1 LLNLALAPV
10 LPGGFRF
17 NAYSYEA
24 LVILGAMASV
34 PILFLLLYPAF
45 QNMDPALEEAAQ
57 VSGANRLTLLRRV
70 TLPLLAPAILAAAA
84 LSSVVGMESFE
95 VEQLL
100 GTPAGIFV
108 FTTRVY
114 DLLYFRETPQFGA
127 ASALSMLLL
136 AFTLVLLLVQRRI
149 LAGQSF
155 VTVTGKAYRG
165 RQVDLG
171 RWRWPTFFII
181 AAYLLISGI
190 LPFVVLLL
198 NSLMQVSGFIDL
210 QMLTTRGW
218 AKAISS
224 PQLVTS
230 IQNTVVV
237 GLLTATL
244 GVVVASLA
252 AYTVARL
259 RWTGRALM
267 DTMLWLPIAIP
278 GMVLALGFLWAFV
291 GLPIYKTLW
300 VLVLAFLIRGL
311 PTSSRFFTST
321 MVQVGQE
328 LEEAARVHGASWAT
342 TAFRIWRPILQPA
355 ILGAWIYIFVI
366 AVRTLDSA
374 LLLTGP
380 GSEVLS
386 VSIFQQAS
394 RGDNVVASALAIVQ
408 VGIVL
413 LAYLLTRLL
422 ARPNTRFTD
431 HQARG
436 ESH

>member
-1 LLNLALAPV
+1 MFFVPTLPWILSWILLISPRSGLLNLALAPI
-10 LPGGFRF
+10 LPAGFHF

-34 PILFLLLYPAF
+34 PILFLLLYPSF
-45 QNMDPALEEAAQ
+45 PNMDPSLEEAAQ
-57 VSGANRLTLLRRV
+57 MSGANRLTLLRRV
-70 TLPLLAPAILAAAA
+70 TLPLLAPSILAAAA
-84 LSSVVGMESFE
+84 LSLVVGMESFE

-108 FTTRVY
+108 FTTRIY

-127 ASALSMLLL
+127 ASALSMVLLIFTLGLLL
-136 AFTLVLLLVQRRI
+136 AQRRI
-149 LAGQSF
+149 LGGRSF
-155 VTVTGKAYRG
+155 VTVTGKGFRS
-165 RQVDLG
+165 RRVDLG
-171 RWRWPTFFII
+171 RWRWPTFAIA

-190 LPFVVLLL
+190 LPFVILLL

-218 AKAISS
+218 AKALSS

-244 GVVVASLA
+244 GVMVAALA

-259 RWTGRALM
+259 RWKGRTLM
-267 DTMLWLPIAIP
+267 DTMPWLPIAIP

-300 VLVLAFLIRGL
+300 VLVLAFLI
-311 PTSSRFFTST
+311 
-321 MVQVGQE
+321 
-328 LEEAARVHGASWAT
+328 
-342 TAFRIWRPILQPA
+342 WRPILQPA
-355 ILGAWIYIFVI
+355 LFAAWIYIFVI

-374 LLLTGP
+374 LLLSGP

-408 VGIVL
+408 VGVVVV
-413 LAYLLTRLL
+413 AYLLARLVG
-422 ARPNTRFTD
+422 R
-431 HQARG
+431 QIVS
-436 ESH
+436 EV

>member
-1 LLNLALAPV
+1 
-10 LPGGFRF
+10 
-17 NAYSYEA
+17 
-24 LVILGAMASV
+24 
-34 PILFLLLYPAF
+34 LFLLLYPAF
-45 QNMDPALEEAAQ
+45 LNMDPALEEAAQ
-57 VSGANRLTLLRRV
+57 VSGANRLTLLRHV

-108 FTTRVY
+108 FTTRIY
-114 DLLYFRETPQFGA
+114 DLLYFRETTQFGA
-127 ASALSMLLL
+127 ASALSMVLL
-136 AFTLVLLLVQRRI
+136 AFTLVLLLLQRRI

-155 VTVTGKAYRG
+155 VTVSGKGYRA
-165 RQVDLG
+165 RHVDLG
-171 RWRWPTFFII
+171 RWRWPAFFVA

-190 LPFVVLLL
+190 VPFVVLLL

-244 GVVVASLA
+244 GVVVAALA
-252 AYTVARL
+252 AYTVARM
-259 RWTGRALM
+259 RWYGRTLM
-267 DTMLWLPIAIP
+267 DAMLWLPIAVP

-321 MVQVGQE
+321 MVQVGAE
-328 LEEAARVHGASWAT
+328 LEEAARVHGASWTT
-342 TAFRIWRPILQPA
+342 TALRIWRPILQPA

-366 AVRTLDSA
+366 GVRTLDSA

-422 ARPNTRFTD
+422 SRR
-431 HQARG
+431 Q
-436 ESH
+436 